1 MHLHR
6 ILLLALAGCSVSASA
21 GDVDPASLYE
31 LSTAGTSTRLKAGGK
46 GTLVLEIKPRG
57 EAHVSEESPLSVE
70 LAGKNVK
77 PGKDKLSRSDAASP
91 RSPRFEVPLTAEQT
105 GAGSVEVKATFFICT
120 ENLCARQKKQLSVPV
135 TVE

>member
-1 MHLHR
+1 
-6 ILLLALAGCSVSASA
+6 
-21 GDVDPASLYE
+21 VDPASLYE
-31 LSTAGTSTRLKAGGK
+31 LSASMSPAKLKVGGK
-46 GTLVLEIKPRG
+46 GTLLLEINPRG

-70 LAGKNVK
+70 LTGQNVK
-77 PGKDKLSRSDAASP
+77 PAQEKLTRADAASP
-91 RSPRFEVPLTAEQT
+91 KSPQFKVPVTAEKV